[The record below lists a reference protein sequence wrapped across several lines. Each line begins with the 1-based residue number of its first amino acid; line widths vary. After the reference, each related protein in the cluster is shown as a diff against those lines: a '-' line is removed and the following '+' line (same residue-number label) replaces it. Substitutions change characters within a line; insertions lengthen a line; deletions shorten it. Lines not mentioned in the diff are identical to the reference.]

1 MQTALISAHFSVQML
16 CQLTR
21 VQEMV
26 IPLAEKEVGMLEPLH
41 GSSLPTNPVNLP
53 PSLHIPTPHTDASYT
68 DPLGDLPERPK
79 TAARQRPADEDEF
92 KDAEL
97 GDDLLPE

>member
-1 MQTALISAHFSVQML
+1 MGLLFP
-16 CQLTR
+16 LT
-21 VQEMV
+21 Q
-26 IPLAEKEVGMLEPLH
+26 
-41 GSSLPTNPVNLP
+41 STSLP
-53 PSLHIPTPHTDASYT
+53 PSTYPPHTDASYT
-68 DPLGDLPERPK
+68 DPLGDLPDRPK

>member
-1 MQTALISAHFSVQML
+1 
-16 CQLTR
+16 
-21 VQEMV
+21 
-26 IPLAEKEVGMLEPLH
+26 MLEPLH

-53 PSLHIPTPHTDASYT
+53 PSLSPHTHNHTHPHPPHTDASYT
-68 DPLGDLPERPK
+68 DPLGDLPDRPK

>member
-1 MQTALISAHFSVQML
+1 MSVDSGTGNGNT
-16 CQLTR
+16 TR
-21 VQEMV
+21 R
-26 IPLAEKEVGMLEPLH
+26 KEVGMLEPLH